1 MAKGTEIS
9 IPLTDFI
16 NYARSLPTLAKR
28 QAIVKFLQ
36 YWAEVSGNEEMA
48 RMAIGE
54 IMGGQM
60 IDPNCMPREF
70 MPQFRSAT
78 TAMQLIDI
86 IKAIDTKISTH
97 QENWDW
103 AHVMRVMIDEGI
115 IIVNITPNKFDQLIC
130 QMIPGKGRDNVRKNG
145 DFTIIMREQPWTQWT
160 RQSHLNPQ
168 EAQDRIICNM
178 IAMEFQP
185 VLRRK
190 IVMEY

>member
-1 MAKGTEIS
+1 MAKDSEIS

-16 NYARSLPTLAKR
+16 NYAKSLPTLAKR

-36 YWAEVSGNEEMA
+36 YWAETSGNEEIA
-48 RMAIGE
+48 RAAIDK

-115 IIVNITPNKFDQLIC
+115 IIVNITANKFDQLIC

-145 DFTIIMREQPWTQWT
+145 DYTIISREQPWTQWT

-190 IVMEY
+190 IIAEY